1 LQLGPLLPQLD
12 VQRRLAVRR
21 NGRALA
27 LPADGVHALRRTG
40 ELREREPALNR
51 GLAPTK
57 GNR

>member
-1 LQLGPLLPQLD
+1 VPLGSK
-12 VQRRLAVRR
+12 
-21 NGRALA
+21 
-27 LPADGVHALRRTG
+27 RRTG